1 MKSVIRASRDPQVSE
16 REKKNRAL
24 ARRACEEG
32 AVLLKND
39 GVLPLRGHAV
49 ALYGRGVRRTQ
60 FGGTGSGE
68 VRPRETVNIEQGF
81 LRAGYSV
88 LTQDWLDKADAAF
101 ESAFGKWEEEIR
113 ALLSHRVF
121 DFVRQFSVVG
131 EHPFRAPYGG
141 EIERA
146 EDTETA
152 VYVLTRQAGEGQDR
166 KVVPGDFLIA
176 EEELAHLRALKKLY
190 EKVVLVINAGGMID
204 LSFDDELHLNAIV
217 YLSQGGMEAGNALAS
232 LLSGKSN
239 FCGKLSDSWAASYAQ
254 YPWAGERAAQGG
266 DRLRDV
272 YREGIFVGYKWFEGG
287 ALLPRYPFGFG
298 LSYSAFEIS
307 QAQLSLAGGRAVFSA
322 TVTNTGDVAGKEV
335 VQLYAALPAG
345 SIPKELQRL
354 VAFVKTPLLQAGAS
368 CKVQALFELSS
379 LSSYFE
385 EDASYK
391 IEKGDYLLRAGTSS
405 QDLSPVAVL
414 RFAETVVAQVCR
426 NICRTGEAL
435 PCLVPAAARP
445 AAENVP
451 VLEYKGGVQTRKTD
465 YTYAPKFDER
475 VEALYK
481 KLRLCDKVRL
491 VNGAGFLGRT
501 YNKTF
506 GAIGRTTSK
515 LVRKGIPNICMC
527 DGPQGLNL
535 TPRAVDGGLSFVSLP
550 VIPQH
555 LRYGIVQKMVNLLTP
570 KEKEDSAVYYQYCTQ
585 FPCETLLAQS
595 WDTEL
600 LKEIGK
606 AVGQELLET
615 GATLWLAPGMNLHR
629 NPLCGR
635 NFEYF
640 SEDPLLTGK
649 LAAALSQG
657 VNACGGVGVTLKHFA
672 CNNREEERQKTNV
685 VLSERALRETYLFG
699 FGIAVHEGNPK
710 AVMTS
715 YNLVNGTYAANS
727 YDLCTCVLRC
737 EWGFAGLVMTDWYA
751 AAKGAAS
758 AEKGVGAGVDLLMP
772 GSSWAARRV
781 ARAARKGM
789 LSERRLAQACKS
801 VLRTITESA
810 VYSDKKDK

>member
-1 MKSVIRASRDPQVSE
+1 MKSVIRASRDPQPSE
-16 REKKNRAL
+16 RERKNREL

-32 AVLLKND
+32 AVLLKNN
-39 GVLPLRGHAV
+39 GALPLRSHAV
-49 ALYGRGVRRTQ
+49 ALYGRGARRTQ

-68 VRPRETVNIEQGF
+68 VRPRETVNVEQGF
-81 LRAGYSV
+81 LRAGFSV
-88 LTQDWLDKADAAF
+88 LTQNWLNEADAAF
-101 ESAFGKWEEEIR
+101 ESAFSAWEEEIR
-113 ALLSHRVF
+113 ALLSRHVF

-141 EIERA
+141 EIKRA

-152 VYVLTRQAGEGQDR
+152 VYVLTRQAGEGKDR
-166 KVVPGDFLIA
+166 QAVPGDFLIA

-204 LSFDDELHLNAIV
+204 LSFDDELDLDAIV
-217 YLSQGGMEAGNALAS
+217 YLSQGGMEAGNALVS

-239 FCGKLSDSWAASYAQ
+239 FCGKLADSWAVSYAQ
-254 YPWAGERAAQGG
+254 YPPADRAADSLQ
-266 DRLRDV
+266 DV

-287 ALLPRYPFGFG
+287 GIEPRYPFGFG
-298 LSYSAFEIS
+298 LSYTSFQIS
-307 QAQLSLAGGRAVFSA
+307 SPQLSLAGGRAVFSA
-322 TVTNTGDVAGKEV
+322 TVTNTGEVAGKEV

-354 VAFVKTPLLQAGAS
+354 VAFVKTPLLPPGAS

-379 LSSYFE
+379 LASYFE
-385 EDASYK
+385 GEASYK
-391 IEKGDYLLRAGTSS
+391 IEKGEYLLRAGSS
-405 QDLSPVAVL
+405 SRDLIPVAVL

-426 NICRTGEAL
+426 SLCKAEVPL
-435 PCLVPAAARP
+435 PALVPTAARP

-451 VLEYKGGVQTRKTD
+451 VLDYKGGVQTRKTD

-475 VEALYK
+475 TEKLYK
-481 KLRLCDKVRL
+481 RLRLRDKLRLII
-491 VNGAGFLGRT
+491 GAGFLGQT

-515 LVRKGIPNICMC
+515 LVRKGIPNICLC

-535 TPRAVDGGLSFVSLP
+535 TPRAVDGGLPFVSLP
-550 VIPQH
+550 VIPQQ
-555 LRYGIVQKMVNLLTP
+555 LRYGIVQKLVRLITP
-570 KEKEDSAVYYQYCTQ
+570 KEKKDSAVYYQYCTQ

-595 WDTEL
+595 WNTEL
-600 LKEIGK
+600 LQEIGR
-606 AVGQELLET
+606 AVGQEMLET

-672 CNNREEERQKTNV
+672 CNNREEERQKTNA
-685 VLSERALRETYLFG
+685 VLSERTLRETYLFG

-710 AVMTS
+710 AIMTS
-715 YNLVNGTYAANS
+715 YNLINGTYATNS
-727 YDLCTCVLRC
+727 HDLCTDILRC
-737 EWGFAGLVMTDWYA
+737 EWGFTGLVMTDWYA

-758 AEKGVGAGVDLLMP
+758 AEKSVSAGVDLLMP
-772 GSSWAARRV
+772 GSAWTARRV
-781 ARAARKGM
+781 ARAVRRGEI
-789 LSERRLAQACKS
+789 SERRLEQACKS
-801 VLRTITESA
+801 VLHVIAESA
-810 VYSDKKDK
+810 VFSDKNK